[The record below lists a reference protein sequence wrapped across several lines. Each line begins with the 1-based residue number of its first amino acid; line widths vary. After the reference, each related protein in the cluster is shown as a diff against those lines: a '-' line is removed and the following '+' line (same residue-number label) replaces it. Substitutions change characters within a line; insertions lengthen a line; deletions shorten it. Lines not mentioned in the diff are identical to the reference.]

1 MEFFARA
8 EKSEAAEINGR
19 IGCPLLACL
28 GKGLSSRENNLQR
41 STDSHGIM
49 EVNEGRC
56 AGIEAGKLLYGF
68 GEREVCYLLA
78 KEGIYR
84 RNMS

>member
-1 MEFFARA
+1 
-8 EKSEAAEINGR
+8 
-19 IGCPLLACL
+19 
-28 GKGLSSRENNLQR
+28 
-41 STDSHGIM
+41 M

-56 AGIEAGKLLYGF
+56 AGIEARKLLYGF
-68 GEREVCYLLA
+68 GEREVCDLLA